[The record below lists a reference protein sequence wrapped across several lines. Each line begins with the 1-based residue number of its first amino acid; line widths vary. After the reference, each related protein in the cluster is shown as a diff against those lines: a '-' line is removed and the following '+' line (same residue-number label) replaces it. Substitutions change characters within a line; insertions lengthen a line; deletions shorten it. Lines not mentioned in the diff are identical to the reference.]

1 MFTGQIGGDR
11 AVVTTSPFPH
21 LGTAV
26 QHGLPFTWA
35 FPSYNPA
42 DGATVEVGP
51 HIVTYFEVTI
61 EEQVDPDPEP
71 SSRRRMAAQ
80 MPRQGYVYVDLLGG
94 RVVDA
99 VVFDEWHRCV
109 AVGVATKKFPL
120 SLRMPGWDAFSCQY
134 CLLHTPVLL
143 CSVVHLVSL
152 TPCKHAPVGS
162 SCFLG
167 AGWQTAIMVMMAT
180 SSTDQAVAN
189 GLVQGLALAT
199 QSGADWTSVIC

>member
-1 MFTGQIGGDR
+1 MFEADSADFFCRILSLSSTSGSTSHKLDNEKRLRLMFTGQIGGDR
-11 AVVTTSPFPH
+11 AVVTTAPFPH

-80 MPRQGYVYVDLLGG
+80 MPRQGYVYVD
-94 RVVDA
+94 
-99 VVFDEWHRCV
+99 
-109 AVGVATKKFPL
+109 
-120 SLRMPGWDAFSCQY
+120 
-134 CLLHTPVLL
+134 
-143 CSVVHLVSL
+143 
-152 TPCKHAPVGS
+152 
-162 SCFLG
+162 
-167 AGWQTAIMVMMAT
+167 
-180 SSTDQAVAN
+180 
-189 GLVQGLALAT
+189 
-199 QSGADWTSVIC
+199 